1 MDGGKLLKGE
11 DRRGRWPYL
20 NGCGWLVLGDIRER
34 EAGARRARQGGTAG
48 ATTSMGARA
57 TWARDGSARA
67 GQWMLTL
74 HS

>member
-1 MDGGKLLKGE
+1 MRLAGAGRHPRE
-11 DRRGRWPYL
+11 RGR
-20 NGCGWLVLGDIRER
+20 GTSGT
-34 EAGARRARQGGTAG
+34 AGGTAG
-48 ATTSMGARA
+48 AATSMGARA